1 MDFEPRSGDEDDILV
16 GTSLLKF
23 SLTPYQTGLDCPI
36 VLLEEFIGV
45 EDGNM
50 CTAPIMA
57 DKDILEFVESSKNID
72 VDADSENEM
81 NIASL
86 VPTIVEMRIV
96 VKSMCS
102 YLAAHSNGEINN
114 KLDDIPQ
121 FVDSFMLK

>member
-1 MDFEPRSGDEDDILV
+1 
-16 GTSLLKF
+16 
-23 SLTPYQTGLDCPI
+23 
-36 VLLEEFIGV
+36 
-45 EDGNM
+45 M